1 MNPIENVCGWIK
13 QKLSKLYAKPK
24 TIDDL
29 KEILTRLWLEIDPE
43 SIKRLYRSMNKRI
56 QALKDVNINSI
67 KGR

>member
-1 MNPIENVCGWIK
+1 MNPIENVWGWIK

-24 TIDDL
+24 DL
-29 KEILTRLWLEIDPE
+29 KEILTRLWLEIVPD